1 MGFKLGD
8 GKGRGYEAEV
18 NVEQELVT
26 RAITEAEIEHA
37 SSEGNAF
44 AWDSTELD
52 IDTGDTM
59 LFIKNTD
66 DVPLILDRVI
76 ITASNVS
83 CTWTILL
90 GTLTTTPVGTTVV
103 GVNLNTQFSTKT
115 ADVVSMSDE
124 TALADGSI
132 ISRLLT
138 VATPGF
144 ATQDLTGVIISKNGY
159 VQVNQITE
167 STSGSAI
174 LYGHFENPS

>member
-1 MGFKLGD
+1 MGLQIED
-8 GKGRGYEAEV
+8 GKGRGYNTEV
-18 NVEQELVT
+18 NSENELVT

-37 SSEGNAF
+37 SSLGNAYS
-44 AWDSTELD
+44 WDSTELD

-59 LFIKNTD
+59 LFVKNTGE
-66 DVPLILDRVI
+66 VPLILDKVI

-83 CTWTILL
+83 CTWTILV
-90 GTLTTTPVGTTVV
+90 GTATTTPSGTTIT
-103 GVNLNTQFSTKT
+103 GVNLNTQFSTKI
-115 ADVVSMSDE
+115 ADVTSLSDE
-124 TALADGSI
+124 TAVADGSI

-144 ATQDLTGVIISKNGY
+144 IVHDLTGVIIAKNGY